1 MSKPEKATSSGF
13 FYGWVLMT
21 SISTNGIC
29 FQKPIRQLFFTSLS
43 SPANVRKRGFST
55 ITEVFAPS
63 MSVMAAPVRSPSGT
77 LGVVTIAGPVVRLTE
92 TRMEELAN
100 ALMTTAYEIQRAS
113 GASAMFKKRA

>member
-1 MSKPEKATSSGF
+1 MSAMG
-13 FYGWVLMT
+13 
-21 SISTNGIC
+21 
-29 FQKPIRQLFFTSLS
+29 
-43 SPANVRKRGFST
+43 
-55 ITEVFAPS
+55 
-63 MSVMAAPVRSPSGT
+63 APVRSPSGT